1 MVTTQHE
8 IDEPKFLAKKGPNG
22 TYSQV
27 CKSRADQS
35 FNNTIPN
42 MWFSASLTETLSPI
56 ILASAVIK
64 AVSNSKSTLF
74 DGPKTGCVSP
84 FGKVCPIGLFTGTP
98 DGTMVELLPWY
109 PTGRCNQLGNKAF
122 AGSRN
127 IIPTLVACS
136 LEEEKS
142 V

>member
-1 MVTTQHE
+1 ISNALFPVCCKYGNGLGSSCNGLAQRKGSKASMVTTQHE

-98 DGTMVELLPWY
+98 DGTMVELLPW
-109 PTGRCNQLGNKAF
+109 
-122 AGSRN
+122 
-127 IIPTLVACS
+127 
-136 LEEEKS
+136 
-142 V
+142 